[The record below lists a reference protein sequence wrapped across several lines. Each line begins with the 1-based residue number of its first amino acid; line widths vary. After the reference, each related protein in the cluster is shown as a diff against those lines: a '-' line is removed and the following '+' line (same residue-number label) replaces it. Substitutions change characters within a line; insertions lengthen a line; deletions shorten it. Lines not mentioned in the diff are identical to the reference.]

1 MISTHTHA
9 RTHDPF
15 SPLGERQ
22 KLITFPVTAEQSHI
36 LIFNTP
42 PFGVSLHPA
51 PSQPAHGQQEKEVT
65 TRLGTMYIPSYRT
78 VIILRSSRG
87 SAKKKTDSNFS
98 LTLASTEEGRRKKK
112 NNNRGQTAA
121 IARALARICQA
132 YGVRALLS
140 RI

>member
-112 NNNRGQTAA
+112 K
-121 IARALARICQA
+121 
-132 YGVRALLS
+132 
-140 RI
+140 